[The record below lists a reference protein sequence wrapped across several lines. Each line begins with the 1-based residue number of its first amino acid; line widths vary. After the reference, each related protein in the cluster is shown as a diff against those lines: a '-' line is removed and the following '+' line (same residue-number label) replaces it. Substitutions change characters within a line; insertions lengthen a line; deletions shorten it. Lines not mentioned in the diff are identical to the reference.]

1 MDRLDPAGLYELTPD
16 AAGALEQLDRPV
28 LVQALDGFVDA
39 GSATSLAR
47 AHLLGALP
55 SQVVAVFDHDQLHDY
70 RARRPAMV
78 FAEDHWES
86 YAAPSLAL
94 HLLQDETGVPFLLL
108 AGPEPDVQWER
119 FVAAVQQLVEH
130 VGVRLTVGLNAIP
143 MALPHTRPVGVIA
156 HSRDKELIT
165 GYEPWIGTVQVPA
178 SAGHLLEH
186 RLAEAGHAS
195 AGFAAHV
202 PQYVSQA
209 EFPAASVVLLREVG
223 KVAGLTLPLASL
235 EAASVRT
242 REAIDKQVAG
252 SPEVAAVVAAL
263 EQQYDAFVAGRG
275 KNLLEDGSLLDDA
288 GELPSADELGAEL
301 ERFLAERT
309 DP

>member
-1 MDRLDPAGLYELTPD
+1 M
-16 AAGALEQLDRPV
+16 
-28 LVQALDGFVDA
+28 
-39 GSATSLAR
+39 
-47 AHLLGALP
+47 
-55 SQVVAVFDHDQLHDY
+55 
-70 RARRPAMV
+70 
-78 FAEDHWES
+78 
-86 YAAPSLAL
+86 
-94 HLLQDETGVPFLLL
+94 PFLLL
-108 AGPEPDVQWER
+108 AGPEPDAQWER

-130 VGVRLTVGLNAIP
+130 FGVRLTVGLNAIP

-156 HSRDKELIT
+156 HSKDKELIA
-165 GYEPWIGTVQVPA
+165 GHEPWIGTVQVPA

-186 RLAEAGHAS
+186 RLAEAGHPS
-195 AGFAAHV
+195 AGFAVHV

-209 EFPAASVVLLREVG
+209 EFPGASVVLLREVG
-223 KVAGLTLPLASL
+223 NLAGLTLPLAEL
-235 EAASVRT
+235 EAAAVRT
-242 REAIDKQVAG
+242 REAIDEQVAG

-275 KNLLEDGSLLDDA
+275 RNLLEDGSLLDDA